1 MTDKIMLRNSGYL
14 DKKETVVHKFLTHSV
29 QMNKFRTATDKVAAD
44 EDALNLAIAAR
55 EGARNNQ
62 SSVKGRPNFNNLE
75 SKIRLQVI
83 AENNKKESEDALD
96 SVRIE
101 TDSSQLECK
110 NSISSFQVVHKET
123 LEAEKMRN
131 GTKLMLVHSEYID
144 GLDLNRADCTNE
156 YLSVL
161 CSSDEKEAYLKTI
174 NACVAVDKSQPVW
187 QLRQVVEKPLDDTRV
202 KLTGVMLEANLDN
215 CWLYDVQDILRCTPL
230 CSFEKPDQILLVDTV
245 LPNLYLTARRVLPLI
260 AGTNTLIYVRI
271 D

>member
-1 MTDKIMLRNSGYL
+1 MDF
-14 DKKETVVHKFLTHSV
+14 KK
-29 QMNKFRTATDKVAAD
+29 
-44 EDALNLAIAAR
+44 LNLLKQQHDSKRLLTVAVVALIKKCETDLTVLNDFVTAAAATLNSSAEKR
-55 EGARNNQ
+55 EEIIQRFSLAKDD
-62 SSVKGRPNFNNLE
+62 SDELKTCTKAL
-75 SKIRLQVI
+75 VI
-83 AENNKKESEDALD
+83 AEMELSSAKDNVTHGEDQLNSLNVKRDALLLD
-96 SVRIE
+96 FKTIHKS
-101 TDSSQLECK
+101 LE
-110 NSISSFQVVHKET
+110 KEQQDFT
-123 LEAEKMRN
+123 NAN
-131 GTKLMLVHSEYID
+131 LMLVHSENID
-144 GLDLNRADCTNE
+144 GLDLYRADCTNE

-260 AGTNTLIYVRI
+260 TGTNTLIYVRI